1 MSDSLVFITGATGFI
16 GAQVAQSTLEGGHNV
31 RLSVRRESQIGK
43 LRRIFD
49 KFAEKVDYVVVPDYT
64 IASAFDTALKDV
76 THVIHVASP
85 LANPGEDLM
94 TPAVKGTTSVLESAY
109 NVPSIKKVVIT
120 ASVASLIP
128 LGGSY
133 DGVVVRED
141 IEKEK
146 LRFDESIVPTLEPM
160 GQYQAS
166 KIASYLATLDF
177 IEAKKPHFDI
187 VTIHPV
193 FVFGNNILQ
202 TSAEELAGTNGMLFG
217 SLYAEKPMFAPY
229 RGVHVL
235 DVAEAHVRALGLP
248 QAPIS
253 SFLLTGKDRSWED
266 VLKFVNIEFSNAGVK
281 VEATAGEKWNVD
293 TTLAEKALGFEKW
306 REMEEQVRDV
316 MVQQL
321 KLRST

>member
-16 GAQVAQSTLEGGHNV
+16 GAQVAQSTLEAGHNV
-31 RLSVRRESQIGK
+31 RLSVRRESQIDK
-43 LRRIFD
+43 LRRV
-49 KFAEKVDYVVVPDYT
+49 FAKSAGKVDIVVVPDYT
-64 IASAFDTALKDV
+64 IASAFDAALKGV

-109 NVPSIKKVVIT
+109 NVPTVKKVVIT

-133 DGVVVRED
+133 DGVIVRED
-141 IEKEK
+141 IDKEK
-146 LRFDESIVPTLEPM
+146 LRFDESTVSTLEPM

-177 IEAKKPHFDI
+177 IETKRPHFDV

-193 FVFGNNILQ
+193 FVYGNNILQ
-202 TSAEELAGTNGMLFG
+202 TTPEELAGTNGMLFG

-229 RGVHVL
+229 QGVHVL
-235 DVAEAHVRALGLP
+235 DVAEAHVKALSLP

-253 SFLLTGKDRSWED
+253 SFLLSGKHRSWAE
-266 VLKFVNIEFSNAGVK
+266 VLEFVNSEFPNAGVK
-281 VEATAGEKWNVD
+281 VEATDGDSWNVD
-293 TTLAEKALGFEKW
+293 TTLAEKTLGFEKW

-316 MVQQL
+316 MVQQM
-321 KLRST
+321 KLRGM